1 MKQFIILTALLLLP
15 SLTISAMEDFSAAD
29 SIRNEQDRKRI
40 NDIKLK
46 ENALYAEIREAIYI
60 GDEGE
65 DEDMAKVKALTKAQQ
80 KSIDLLQT
88 HVIEI
93 FARRLKMSKQ
103 DVQEIWDVIDDKC
116 QNIEVKRGDL
126 FRVFSYIM
134 KDALR
139 IGLKGKLSPEEI
151 EEVLGKDPNNTSIP
165 PTTPANPEPEEHLTE
180 DTTTTTVPPVV
191 PTYPLTLEATA
202 GGHVNEGGEYQAGTS
217 VTIEAVPNE
226 GFKFAGW
233 TTQEGDT
240 LSKELSFN
248 YTMQAKAATLTA
260 HFTEIPV
267 VKPEEP
273 KESPSTEPKVEP
285 QEDIQVEPKTEPEV
299 EPEHI
304 EVPQLCRTL
313 LEKDNMTDLLTFLDG
328 EKTFQKL
335 IYGSQKNMKSPE
347 KCYIVILNK
356 DTRKIVTVL
365 GQGQTERMN
374 YFTKKPDNYNN
385 YRGSGEYM
393 AVFVQEL

>member
-1 MKQFIILTALLLLP
+1 MKQFIILATLLLLP
-15 SLTISAMEDFSAAD
+15 TLTISAMEDFSVAD

-93 FARRLKMSKQ
+93 FAKRLKMSKQ

-134 KDALR
+134 KDTLR

-151 EEVLGKDPNNTSIP
+151 ETVLGKQDENL
-165 PTTPANPEPEEHLTE
+165 PANPIPENLPQPDEQ
-180 DTTTTTVPPVV
+180 
-191 PTYPLTLEATA
+191 
-202 GGHVNEGGEYQAGTS
+202 N
-217 VTIEAVPNE
+217 
-226 GFKFAGW
+226 
-233 TTQEGDT
+233 QEV
-240 LSKELSFN
+240 LQS
-248 YTMQAKAATLTA
+248 A
-260 HFTEIPV
+260 FTETPV
-267 VKPEEP
+267 AKPEEP
-273 KESPSTEPKVEP
+273 KMEPKVE
-285 QEDIQVEPKTEPEV
+285 EKTEPVKE
-299 EPEHI
+299 I
-304 EVPQLCRTL
+304 EVPALCRTM
-313 LEKDNMTDLLTFLDG
+313 LEKGDMTNLLTFLDG

-347 KCYIVILNK
+347 KCYIVILDK
-356 DTRKIVTVL
+356 ESRKIVTVL
-365 GQGQTERMN
+365 GLGQVERTN
-374 YFTKKPDNYNN
+374 YVTKQPDNYNN